1 MSNSPHRLADLHA
14 QFHALVLPQ
23 LGALLAFAR
32 RRTASLSDAEDAVQ
46 EACVRAWTAFTGLRD
61 ASKVR
66 PWLYRILRS
75 VLSDALA
82 QDGRRRLLVSITR
95 LDDAHEALLAGDEN
109 ALFTEVAARLSSEMV
124 HDALATIPEDFA
136 IAVELHDIDG
146 FKYREIAEIVGVPIG
161 TVMSRINRGRQLLA
175 GAIAAG
181 RATWA
186 PGAQPRAAAG
196 GQAHRPRTR

>member
-1 MSNSPHRLADLHA
+1 MSNSSHRLADLHA

-46 EACVRAWTAFTGLRD
+46 EACVRAWTAFAELRD

-82 QDGRRRLLVSITR
+82 RDGRRRLLVSITR

-181 RATWA
+181 RATSA
-186 PGAQPRAAAG
+186 PGAQPRAAAA

>member
-1 MSNSPHRLADLHA
+1 MSNSAHRLADLHA

-32 RRTASLSDAEDAVQ
+32 RRTASHSDAEDAVQ
-46 EACVRAWTAFTGLRD
+46 EACVRAWTAFAELRD
-61 ASKVR
+61 ATKVR

-82 QDGRRRLLVSITR
+82 RDGRRRLLVSITR
-95 LDDAHEALLAGDEN
+95 LEDAHEALVAGDEN
-109 ALFTEVAARLSSEMV
+109 ALFTEVAERLSSEMV

-196 GQAHRPRTR
+196 GQARPRTR

>member
-1 MSNSPHRLADLHA
+1 MSNSAHRLADLHA

-46 EACVRAWTAFTGLRD
+46 EACVRAWTAFAELRD
-61 ASKVR
+61 ATKVR

-82 QDGRRRLLVSITR
+82 RDGRRRLLVSITR
-95 LDDAHEALLAGDEN
+95 LEDAHEALVAGDEN
-109 ALFTEVAARLSSEMV
+109 ALFTEVAERLSSEMV

-196 GQAHRPRTR
+196 GQARPRTR